1 MELFDTMKIIIFGDK
16 NRIMF
21 ESVKQTSNLTGQIQD
36 NFKFLT
42 DIAKDMTSI
51 SESVKSLVELKGGMP
66 TTDANLD
73 TTPEQVIEVE
83 AEEDEK
89 GFKMPKVVQL

>member
-1 MELFDTMKIIIFGDK
+1 MDLFDTMKSSLFGGTKSDGV
-16 NRIMF
+16 
-21 ESVKQTSNLTGQIQD
+21 EPVKETSKITGQIQD

-66 TTDANLD
+66 ATDANLE
-73 TTPEQVIEVE
+73 TAPKQVPEVE
-83 AEEDEK
+83 VEEKKK
-89 GFKMPKVVQL
+89 GLKSPKAVQL